1 MNTYQII
8 VVIVTVAIDMVAISF
23 ATFICWCMVQFP
35 ELRADVKE
43 SVQDGDKITHWTDG
57 KNVVFLILGLF
68 SGAGTFNLLMIFVLF
83 QMFDIGPMGTVGF
96 MSTVTGTFLG
106 ISLHKKT

>member
-1 MNTYQII
+1 MSTYQII
-8 VVIVTVAIDMVAISF
+8 IVITTVAIDIVAIAF
-23 ATFICWCMVQFP
+23 MTFVCWCIVQFSDF
-35 ELRADVKE
+35 RAHIKE

-83 QMFDIGPMGTVGF
+83 QMFEAGPYTVVGF
-96 MSTVTGTFLG
+96 MTTVTGAFLG